1 MIKEGDYKVF
11 YPPAAKKKKK
21 KNLIAKDK
29 KFSYLC

>member
-11 YPPAAKKKKK
+11 YPPRRKKK
-21 KNLIAKDK
+21 LIAKDK

>member
-21 KNLIAKDK
+21 NLIAKDK